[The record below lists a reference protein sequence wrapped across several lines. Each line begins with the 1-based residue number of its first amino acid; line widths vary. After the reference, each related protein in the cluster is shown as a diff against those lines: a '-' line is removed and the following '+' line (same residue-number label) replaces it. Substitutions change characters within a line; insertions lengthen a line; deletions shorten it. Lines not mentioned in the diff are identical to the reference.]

1 MQNFNLVSECM
12 EKHYFG
18 TKESLLFIFMS
29 YKLSLMTGGTERKV
43 MWQGE
48 FNECGK
54 SKGKGVTRVLEQE
67 DKKGL
72 PYLISCIEIHVLV
85 ILKDVGDRLRPRHVL
100 I

>member
-54 SKGKGVTRVLEQE
+54 SKDKGVTRVLEQE

-85 ILKDVGDRLRPRHVL
+85 ILKDVGDHLRPRHVL